1 MDYEIFFLQQQPIT
15 FPTYKGVR
23 YQRGYGLGNVF
34 KRFFKW
40 IVPIIKEKAVPVL
53 KDVGKK
59 VGESVISGTTNFA
72 RDALDGKDIKESA
85 KTRFEETKNEIK
97 SKIEQRGEGINKRK
111 KKLIRTISK
120 RQKKD
125 IFD

>member
-1 MDYEIFFLQQQPIT
+1 MDYEKYFLQQQPI
-15 FPTYKGVR
+15 VR
-23 YQRGYGLGNVF
+23 YQGGYGLGNVF

-40 IVPIIKEKAVPVL
+40 IVPIIKDKAVPVL

-85 KTRFEETKNEIK
+85 KTRFEETKNDIK

-111 KKLIRTISK
+111 RRKKLIRTISK
-120 RQKKD
+120 KQKKD

>member
-1 MDYEIFFLQQQPIT
+1 MDYEKYFLQQQPIN

-23 YQRGYGLGNVF
+23 YQGGYGLGNVF

-40 IVPIIKEKAVPVL
+40 IVPIIKDKAVPVL

-72 RDALDGKDIKESA
+72 RDALKKVQKQDLKKPKMISSQKLS
-85 KTRFEETKNEIK
+85 NEA
-97 SKIEQRGEGINKRK
+97 RV
-111 KKLIRTISK
+111 
-120 RQKKD
+120 
-125 IFD
+125 

>member
-1 MDYEIFFLQQQPIT
+1 MDYEKYFLQQQPT
-15 FPTYKGVR
+15 NFPTYKGVR
-23 YQRGYGLGNVF
+23 YQGGYGLGNVF

-40 IVPIIKEKAVPVL
+40 IVPIIKDKAVPVL

-111 KKLIRTISK
+111 KN
-120 RQKKD
+120 
-125 IFD
+125 

>member
-1 MDYEIFFLQQQPIT
+1 MDYENFFLQQQPIT

-120 RQKKD
+120 RQKKGY
-125 IFD
+125 F